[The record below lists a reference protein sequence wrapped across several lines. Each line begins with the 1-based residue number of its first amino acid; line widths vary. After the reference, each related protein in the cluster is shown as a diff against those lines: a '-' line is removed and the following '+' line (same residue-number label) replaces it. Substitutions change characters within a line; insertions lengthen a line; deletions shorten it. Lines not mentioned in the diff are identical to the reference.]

1 MKTVNEVSKI
11 AGISIRTL
19 QYYDKIG
26 LLKPSAYSESGYRLY
41 GDEDLKVLQ
50 SILLFKALE
59 FPLKE
64 IKEIITSEHFDKDLA
79 LEQQIKLL
87 ILKKEHLENLI
98 LFAKGLKALGGN
110 YMNFTALTQAKLM
123 SMPNRQKSIGE
134 IHRNSRNL
142 KLKKKGETARKQKCS
157 ITNSC

>member
-64 IKEIITSEHFDKDLA
+64 IKEIITSEHFDKDLV

-110 YMNFTALTQAKLM
+110 YMNFTAFDTSKNHNTAIQ
-123 SMPNRQKSIGE
+123 
-134 IHRNSRNL
+134 L
-142 KLKKKGETARKQKCS
+142 KFRLW
-157 ITNSC
+157 